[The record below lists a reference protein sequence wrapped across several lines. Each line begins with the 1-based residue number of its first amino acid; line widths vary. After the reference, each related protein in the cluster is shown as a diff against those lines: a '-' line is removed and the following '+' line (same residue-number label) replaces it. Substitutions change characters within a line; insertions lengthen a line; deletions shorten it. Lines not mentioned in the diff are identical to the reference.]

1 VLGVQT
7 EPPHQKSVTPI
18 NLANVRVLVVD
29 DHPTNRLILRELL
42 SAWGAQVTEAS
53 DGITALDELRQ
64 ASERGHAYEL
74 LLLDCRMPEM
84 SGFHVVEQLKSS
96 HIGSCPTIIM
106 LTSNHWAD
114 DIARTYDLGLG
125 GYLIKPIRRSDLLQT
140 IGIALGRTKGPQ
152 PTTVEVIAPASTA
165 STRALRV
172 LLVEDSPDN
181 QLLVRAYL
189 KQTDYFLD
197 VAEHGAIA
205 LDKFKSAHYDVILM
219 DVQMPVMDG
228 YAATRAIRSWERD
241 HDLPHTPI
249 IALTALALKEEGARI
264 FEAGCDTLITKPIKK
279 STLLEVLRAYKEHV
293 V

>member
-1 VLGVQT
+1 
-7 EPPHQKSVTPI
+7 
-18 NLANVRVLVVD
+18 
-29 DHPTNRLILRELL
+29 
-42 SAWGAQVTEAS
+42 
-53 DGITALDELRQ
+53 ITALDELRQ
-64 ASERGHAYEL
+64 ASERGHAYDL

-96 HIGSCPTIIM
+96 HSGSCPTVIM

-140 IGIALGRTKGPQ
+140 IGIALGRTKGTQ
-152 PTTVEVIAPASTA
+152 PTAVEVTAPSSTA

-241 HDLPHTPI
+241 HDLPPTPI

-264 FEAGCDTLITKPIKK
+264 FEAGCDTHITKPIKK

>member
-1 VLGVQT
+1 
-7 EPPHQKSVTPI
+7 
-18 NLANVRVLVVD
+18 
-29 DHPTNRLILRELL
+29 
-42 SAWGAQVTEAS
+42 
-53 DGITALDELRQ
+53 
-64 ASERGHAYEL
+64 
-74 LLLDCRMPEM
+74 
-84 SGFHVVEQLKSS
+84 
-96 HIGSCPTIIM
+96 
-106 LTSNHWAD
+106 
-114 DIARTYDLGLG
+114 
-125 GYLIKPIRRSDLLQT
+125 
-140 IGIALGRTKGPQ
+140 
-152 PTTVEVIAPASTA
+152 
-165 STRALRV
+165 LRV

-197 VAEHGAIA
+197 VAEHGAMA

-241 HDLPHTPI
+241 HDLPPTPI

-264 FEAGCDTLITKPIKK
+264 FEAGCNTHLTKPVKK